1 MRLSIVV
8 PCYNE
13 EAVIELFDARIRQ
26 TLETLPVEYELCY
39 VDDGSRDAT
48 LERLRALAAGRETTT
63 RYVSFSRNFG
73 KEAGILAGLREATGD
88 AVVIMDADLQ
98 HPPELIARMLE
109 HHRAGHDQII
119 ARRTREGDKPLRTAV
134 SRLYY
139 RLVNQWVD
147 VELTDGVGDFRL
159 LSRRAV
165 DALLSMPEY
174 NRFSKGLFSW
184 IGFDTVTFDYHN
196 AAREAGETKWRFGAL
211 VNYGMDGLISFN
223 NRPLRLAIYAGLA
236 LASVAALYA
245 LVITTLAIVQG
256 PPDAPGY
263 VTLIVA
269 VTGLGGIQMLML
281 GLIGEYIGRIYYET
295 KRRPHF
301 LVKETNT
308 PRTFPLAPREAAPEV
323 APGNVTGAVPWPRPE
338 SGSGNAPGKAPGIR
352 PGAAREAAWLAPGE

>member
-13 EAVIELFDARIRQ
+13 EAVIELFDARIRE

-39 VDDGSRDAT
+39 IDDGSRDAT
-48 LERLRALAAGRETTT
+48 LTKLRALAQGREATT
-63 RYVSFSRNFG
+63 RYLSFSRNFG
-73 KEAGILAGLREATGD
+73 KEAGILAGLRTASGD

-109 HHRAGHDQII
+109 LHRAGHDQII
-119 ARRTREGDKPLRTAV
+119 ARRTRDGDKPLRTAA

-139 RLVNQWVD
+139 RLINQWVD

-165 DALLSMPEY
+165 DALLALPEY

-184 IGFDTVTFDYHN
+184 IGYDTVTFDYRN
-196 AAREAGETKWRFGAL
+196 AAREAGQTKWRFGAL

-223 NRPLRLAIYAGLA
+223 NRPLRLAIYLGMVLA
-236 LASVAALYA
+236 AIAAAYA
-245 LVITTLAIVQG
+245 VTVTIMAMIEG
-256 PPDAPGY
+256 PDVPGY
-263 VTLIVA
+263 VTLLVA
-269 VTGLGGIQMLML
+269 VVGLGGLQMLML

-295 KRRPHF
+295 KRRPHY
-301 LVKETNT
+301 LLKETN
-308 PRTFPLAPREAAPEV
+308 
-323 APGNVTGAVPWPRPE
+323 AVPHQV
-338 SGSGNAPGKAPGIR
+338 SHAP
-352 PGAAREAAWLAPGE
+352 AAAAGLPPHLELR

>member
-13 EAVIELFDARIRQ
+13 EAVIELFDARIR
-26 TLETLPVEYELCY
+26 ETLSALRVDYELCY
-39 VDDGSRDAT
+39 VDDGSSDRT
-48 LERLRALAAGRETTT
+48 LDRLRALAEHREGST

-73 KEAGILAGLREATGD
+73 KEAGILAGLKESTGD

-98 HPPELIARMLE
+98 HPPELIGRMLE
-109 HHRAGHDQII
+109 LLRSGHDQVV
-119 ARRTREGDKPLRTAV
+119 ARRTREGDRPVRSAV

-139 RLVNQWVD
+139 RAVNRWVD
-147 VELTDGVGDFRL
+147 VELADGVGDFRL

-184 IGFDTVTFDYHN
+184 IGFDTVTFDYRN

-223 NRPLRLAIYAGLA
+223 NRPLRLAIYLGMVLAAVAGCYAVTVAVLA
-236 LASVAALYA
+236 M
-245 LVITTLAIVQG
+245 IEG
-256 PPDAPGY
+256 PDVPGY
-263 VTLIVA
+263 VTLLVA
-269 VTGLGGIQMLML
+269 VVGLGGLQMLML

-301 LVKETNT
+301 LVKETNV
-308 PRTFPLAPREAAPEV
+308 PRSFSVPRQGGGAVVSVAGPAQLPAAPRLDL
-323 APGNVTGAVPWPRPE
+323 R
-338 SGSGNAPGKAPGIR
+338 
-352 PGAAREAAWLAPGE
+352 

>member
-13 EAVIELFDARIRQ
+13 EAVIELFDLRIR
-26 TLETLPVEYELCY
+26 ETLDALAVDYEVCY
-39 VDDGSRDAT
+39 VDDGSKDGT
-48 LERLRALAAGRETTT
+48 LERLRVLAKNQPSST

-73 KEAGILAGLREATGD
+73 KEAGMLAGLREATGD
-88 AVVIMDADLQ
+88 AVVLMDADLQ
-98 HPPELIARMLE
+98 HPPELISRMLDL
-109 HHRAGHDQII
+109 HHQGHDQVI
-119 ARRTREGDKPLRTAV
+119 ARRTREGDKKLRSAV

-139 RLVNQWVD
+139 RMINKWVD

-159 LSRRAV
+159 LSRPAV

-184 IGFDTVTFDYHN
+184 IGFDTVTFDYRN

-223 NRPLRLAIYAGLA
+223 NRPLRLAIYAGLGLAA
-236 LASVAALYA
+236 LAAVYAA
-245 LVITTLAIVQG
+245 VITVQAIIQG
-256 PPDAPGY
+256 PTSPGY
-263 VTLIVA
+263 VTLVVA
-269 VTGLGGIQMLML
+269 ITGLGGLQMMML

-301 LVKETNT
+301 LVKETN
-308 PRTFPLAPREAAPEV
+308 APRAFRVGDQAGAP
-323 APGNVTGAVPWPRPE
+323 
-338 SGSGNAPGKAPGIR
+338 
-352 PGAAREAAWLAPGE
+352 AREVEVPQDWSEIR